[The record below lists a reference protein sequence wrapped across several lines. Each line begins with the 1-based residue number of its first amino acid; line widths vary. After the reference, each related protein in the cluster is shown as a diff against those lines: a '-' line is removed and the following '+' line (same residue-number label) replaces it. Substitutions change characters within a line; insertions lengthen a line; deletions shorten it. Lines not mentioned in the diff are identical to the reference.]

1 MSLTQ
6 KSGKKRCFAKVSTIK
21 VWQTPYCQTFFFL
34 YASYIAPRFLPE
46 FIHGQ
51 KPGVSFSVVCAY
63 PVGSL
68 FKLSDMKKY
77 LTSYNVGVYI
87 SAGYETCHLYPHSQ
101 LSSVKPL
108 GNIPSV
114 HFLKGFFF
122 SKAVPICLLK
132 KILTYYFVV

>member
-34 YASYIAPRFLPE
+34 YAFYIAPRFLPE

-51 KPGVSFSVVCAY
+51 KPGVSFSVVRAY

-108 GNIPSV
+108 EKSNPCPYPWVS
-114 HFLKGFFF
+114 FFIESRF
-122 SKAVPICLLK
+122 FIQV
-132 KILTYYFVV
+132 